1 MYPHEYV
8 MKLLLLLR
16 AVLNVHFLIKQT
28 LMKKAF
34 LVFGLVATTFAAKAQ
49 VNDEFKTFK
58 PMMKDVTTELG
69 LAGGLNN
76 ANFTLNEGSSGLLR
90 FRYFLKDKLAFRL
103 GFNVSASSEKDKFYG
118 TAGQE
123 GEKVTRNTGFL
134 LNLGIEKHFNGTPRL
149 SPYVAGDLLF
159 GIAGQSSKMDNTD
172 GSIFVNQFSSK
183 VTGPGTFSFGIRG
196 VVGAD
201 YYIAKHV
208 YLGAEAGLGVLN
220 SIEGKTKTTTTV
232 GTTTTTTTVKSA
244 GSTFELTPSVITG
257 IRIGF
262 VF

>member
-1 MYPHEYV
+1 
-8 MKLLLLLR
+8 
-16 AVLNVHFLIKQT
+16 
-28 LMKKAF
+28 MKKAF
-34 LVFGLVATTFAAKAQ
+34 LVFGLVASTLAAKAQ

-90 FRYFLKDKLAFRL
+90 FRYFLKDKVAFRL
-103 GFNVSASSEKDKFYG
+103 GFNVSASSDKDKFYG
-118 TAGQE
+118 VGADQGKS
-123 GEKVTRNTGFL
+123 GEQITRSTGLL

-149 SPYVAGDLLF
+149 SPYIAGDLLF
-159 GIAGQSSKMDNTD
+159 GVMGQSMKMENTD
-172 GSIFVNQFSSK
+172 GTVYVNQVSSK

-208 YLGAEAGLGVLN
+208 YLGAEAGLGCVT

-232 GTTTTTTTVKSA
+232 GTNTTTVTTKSA
-244 GSTFELTPSVITG
+244 GSTTSLEPSVITG